1 MEIEVVF
8 ISGCFYRH
16 FVKEHALLEG
26 RFNYDQSAI

>member
-1 MEIEVVF
+1 MEIKVVF
-8 ISGCFYRH
+8 ISGCFY